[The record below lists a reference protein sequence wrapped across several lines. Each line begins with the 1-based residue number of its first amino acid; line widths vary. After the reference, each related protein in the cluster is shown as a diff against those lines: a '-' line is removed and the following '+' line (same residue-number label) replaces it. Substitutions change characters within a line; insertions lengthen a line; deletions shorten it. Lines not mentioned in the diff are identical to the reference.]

1 MKVSKIE
8 KITYK
13 EPIPVYDVVLATP
26 NNNFLIKTNN
36 KYVVSHN
43 CGILDEI

>member
-1 MKVSKIE
+1 MKISSIIKVK
-8 KITYK
+8 YD

-36 KYVVSHN
+36 RYVVSHN